1 MGPTVSA
8 AVRAMTRISVS
19 NRPPEPRRPARQRG
33 FTLLEILLVLALLAL
48 ASVMVVPNVGS
59 LDARTYSVQLRQVN
73 ALLHYARRNAVITG
87 LPVSARLYG
96 PSFRP
101 DDAEIASADE
111 FTGGQERGQGQSAGL
126 LQTPEARWE
135 SDGIALSYEDS
146 TERLTEVERFID
158 VTFYPEGGSSGG
170 TLIFS
175 RDGRHT
181 RIVIDPFT
189 GRISSEETHAPI

>member
-1 MGPTVSA
+1 
-8 AVRAMTRISVS
+8 MTRILVS
-19 NRPPEPRRPARQRG
+19 SHFPTDRRPAGQRG
-33 FTLLEILLVLALLAL
+33 FTLLEILLVLSLIAL
-48 ASVMVVPNVGS
+48 ASVLVVPNVGG
-59 LDARTYSVQLRQVN
+59 LDARNYSMQLRQVN

-101 DDAEIASADE
+101 DDTDIASADE
-111 FTGGQERGQGQSAGL
+111 FAGGQERGQGQSAVL
-126 LQTPEARWE
+126 LHTPEAHWE

-146 TERLTEVERFID
+146 TERLTEIERFID

-175 RDGRHT
+175 RDDRHT

>member
-1 MGPTVSA
+1 
-8 AVRAMTRISVS
+8 MTRISVS
-19 NRPPEPRRPARQRG
+19 SGPPRNCRPAGERG
-33 FTLLEILLVLALLAL
+33 FTLLEILLVLTLIAL
-48 ASVMVVPNVGS
+48 ASALVVPNVGS

-73 ALLHYARRNAVITG
+73 ALLQYARRNAVISG

-96 PSFRP
+96 PSFPP

-111 FTGGQERGQGQSAGL
+111 PAPSQRGRGQVAGL
-126 LQTPEARWE
+126 VRTPEARWE

-175 RDGRHT
+175 WDDRHT
-181 RIVIDPFT
+181 RILIDPFT

>member
-1 MGPTVSA
+1 
-8 AVRAMTRISVS
+8 MTRISVS
-19 NRPPEPRRPARQRG
+19 NRPPGTRLPARQRG

-96 PSFRP
+96 PSFHP
-101 DDAEIASADE
+101 DDAEIASAGE
-111 FTGGQERGQGQSAGL
+111 FAGGQERGQGQTAGL
-126 LQTPEARWE
+126 LQMPEARWE

-175 RDGRHT
+175 RDDRHT

>member
-1 MGPTVSA
+1 
-8 AVRAMTRISVS
+8 MTRISVS
-19 NRPPEPRRPARQRG
+19 NRAPRPRRPARQRG
-33 FTLLEILLVLALLAL
+33 FTLLEILLVLALIAL

-96 PSFRP
+96 PSFRL
-101 DDAEIASADE
+101 DDADISSANE
-111 FTGGQERGQGQSAGL
+111 FAGGQECGQGQSAGL
-126 LQTPEARWE
+126 LRTPEARWE

-146 TERLTEVERFID
+146 TERLIEVERFID

-175 RDGRHT
+175 RDDRHT

>member
-1 MGPTVSA
+1 
-8 AVRAMTRISVS
+8 MTRISVS
-19 NRPPEPRRPARQRG
+19 NRPLGPRRPARQRG

-48 ASVMVVPNVGS
+48 ASVLVVPNVGS

-87 LPVSARLYG
+87 LPFSARLYG
-96 PSFRP
+96 PTFRP
-101 DDAEIASADE
+101 DDADIASADE
-111 FTGGQERGQGQSAGL
+111 FAGGRERGQGQSAGL
-126 LQTPEARWE
+126 LQTPEARWK

-175 RDGRHT
+175 RDDRHT

>member
-1 MGPTVSA
+1 MGPTASA

-19 NRPPEPRRPARQRG
+19 NRAPRPRRSARQRG
-33 FTLLEILLVLALLAL
+33 FTLLEILLVLALIAL
-48 ASVMVVPNVGS
+48 ASVMVVPNVGG

-101 DDAEIASADE
+101 DDADISSANE
-111 FTGGQERGQGQSAGL
+111 FSGGQERGQGQSAGL
-126 LQTPEARWE
+126 LRTPEARWE

-146 TERLTEVERFID
+146 TERLIEVERFID

-170 TLIFS
+170 TLILS
-175 RDGRHT
+175 RDDRHT

>member
-1 MGPTVSA
+1 
-8 AVRAMTRISVS
+8 MTRILVS
-19 NRPPEPRRPARQRG
+19 NRPPRPRLPARQRG
-33 FTLLEILLVLALLAL
+33 FTLLEIMLVLALIAL

-73 ALLHYARRNAVITG
+73 ALLYYARRNAVITG

-96 PSFRP
+96 PFFRP
-101 DDAEIASADE
+101 GDADYASADE
-111 FTGGQERGQGQSAGL
+111 FAGGQERGQGQSAVL

-135 SDGIALSYEDS
+135 NDGISLSYEDS
-146 TERLTEVERFID
+146 TERLTDVERFID

-175 RDGRHT
+175 RDDRHT
-181 RIVIDPFT
+181 RVVIDPFT

>member
-1 MGPTVSA
+1 
-8 AVRAMTRISVS
+8 MTRISVS
-19 NRPPEPRRPARQRG
+19 NRPPGTRLPARQRG

-101 DDAEIASADE
+101 DDAEIASA
-111 FTGGQERGQGQSAGL
+111 GGQERGQRQSAGL
-126 LQTPEARWE
+126 LQTPQARWE

-175 RDGRHT
+175 RDDRHT

>member
-19 NRPPEPRRPARQRG
+19 SRPARQRG
-33 FTLLEILLVLALLAL
+33 FTLLEILLVLALTAL

-59 LDARTYSVQLRQVN
+59 LDARTYGVQLRQVN
-73 ALLHYARRNAVITG
+73 ALLYYARRNAVITG

-101 DDAEIASADE
+101 DDADIASADA
-111 FTGGQERGQGQSAGL
+111 FAGGRERGQGQSASL
-126 LQTPEARWE
+126 LQTPEARWK
-135 SDGIALSYEDS
+135 SDSIALSYEDS
-146 TERLTEVERFID
+146 TERLTKVESFID

-175 RDGRHT
+175 QDDRYT

>member
-1 MGPTVSA
+1 
-8 AVRAMTRISVS
+8 MTRISAS
-19 NRPPEPRRPARQRG
+19 KRPPRPRRPARQRG

-48 ASVMVVPNVGS
+48 ASVMVVPNFGN

-73 ALLHYARRNAVITG
+73 ALLHYARRHAVITG

-101 DDAEIASADE
+101 GDADYASADE
-111 FTGGQERGQGQSAGL
+111 FAGGQERSQGHSADL
-126 LQTPEARWE
+126 LQTPEIRWE

-175 RDGRHT
+175 RDDRHT

>member
-1 MGPTVSA
+1 
-8 AVRAMTRISVS
+8 MTRISVS
-19 NRPPEPRRPARQRG
+19 NRPPGTRLPARQRG

-48 ASVMVVPNVGS
+48 ASVMVVPNVGR

-101 DDAEIASADE
+101 DDADIALADE
-111 FTGGQERGQGQSAGL
+111 FAGGQERGQGQSAGL
-126 LQTPEARWE
+126 LQTPQARWE

-175 RDGRHT
+175 RDDRHT

>member
-1 MGPTVSA
+1 
-8 AVRAMTRISVS
+8 MTPISVS
-19 NRPPEPRRPARQRG
+19 SRPPRHGRPAGERG
-33 FTLLEILLVLALLAL
+33 FTLLEILLVLTLIVL
-48 ASVMVVPNVGS
+48 ASALVVPNVGS

-73 ALLHYARRNAVITG
+73 ALLQYARRNAVISG
-87 LPVSARLYG
+87 LPVRARLYG

-101 DDAEIASADE
+101 DDAYIALADE
-111 FTGGQERGQGQSAGL
+111 PARSQERGQGQAAGL
-126 LQTPEARWE
+126 IQTHEARWE
-135 SDGIALSYEDS
+135 SDGIAVRYEDS

-175 RDGRHT
+175 RDDRHT

-189 GRISSEETHAPI
+189 GRISSEETNAPI

>member
-1 MGPTVSA
+1 
-8 AVRAMTRISVS
+8 MTRILVS
-19 NRPPEPRRPARQRG
+19 SHFPTDRRPAGQRG
-33 FTLLEILLVLALLAL
+33 FTLLEILLVLSLIAL
-48 ASVMVVPNVGS
+48 ASVMVVPNVGG
-59 LDARTYSVQLRQVN
+59 LDARNYSVQLRQVN

-87 LPVSARLYG
+87 LSVSARLYG

-101 DDAEIASADE
+101 DDTDLSSADE
-111 FTGGQERGQGQSAGL
+111 FAGGQERGQGQTAGL

-175 RDGRHT
+175 RDDRHT